1 MTEKLDSETRLL
13 AAMAYGESSTADV
26 FEEMAALANVMVR
39 QSRARGYS
47 TIAAFTAK
55 EASFSYVV
63 ADGNKRYAKLMTAK
77 DEEIENS
84 PSMSDA
90 VKAAKNALNGGEDYS
105 NGAYFWDGADIRSN
119 YKNHFKV
126 AKGIRFTDP
135 SHNIYGIKESTKL
148 VKKIKTTKI
157 KVNGKIETRK
167 EELWRYDHIYQS
179 TAAYGGTIFWKQNP
193 DYIRY
198 THAKEY
204 L

>member
-1 MTEKLDSETRLL
+1 MK
-13 AAMAYGESSTADV
+13 
-26 FEEMAALANVMVR
+26 
-39 QSRARGYS
+39 
-47 TIAAFTAK
+47 AK
-55 EASFSYVV
+55 E
-63 ADGNKRYAKLMTAK
+63 
-77 DEEIENS
+77 EEIEKS

-90 VKAAKNALNGGEDYS
+90 VKAAKNALSGGKDYS
-105 NGAYFWDGADIRSN
+105 NGAYFWDGADIKSN
-119 YKNHFKV
+119 YKNPFKV
-126 AKGIRFTDP
+126 KKGIKFMDP

-148 VKKIKTTKI
+148 VKKEKTTKI